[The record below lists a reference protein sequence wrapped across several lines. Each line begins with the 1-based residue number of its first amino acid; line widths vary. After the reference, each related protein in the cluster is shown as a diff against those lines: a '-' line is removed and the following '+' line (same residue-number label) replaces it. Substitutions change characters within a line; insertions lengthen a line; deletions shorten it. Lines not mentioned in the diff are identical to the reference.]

1 MHLFAFIQAVTA
13 AHACVQ
19 VLEFLVVTLFD
30 LSPFGEGFKVKKLS
44 SMHVASVVR
53 SDATEAAPL
62 KFGAYLHHSW
72 SGHKFR
78 QGLAARWGLVAVFCR
93 VLGLLSS

>member
-30 LSPFGEGFKVKKLS
+30 LSPFGEGFKVKN
-44 SMHVASVVR
+44 
-53 SDATEAAPL
+53 
-62 KFGAYLHHSW
+62 
-72 SGHKFR
+72 
-78 QGLAARWGLVAVFCR
+78 
-93 VLGLLSS
+93 VL